1 MHTKDRLAAELEK
14 IGLPGMAESARAG
27 QYDDFLSEV
36 ATPQLLLLSDLHKV
50 GTADAMALRVR
61 VMEGEFDATKEESD
75 AWSKSEDGKAA
86 FNQLFGRRHGG

>member
-27 QYDDFLSEV
+27 AYDDFLSEV
-36 ATPQLLLLSDLHKV
+36 ATPELLLLSDLHKV

-61 VMEGEFDATKEESD
+61 VMNGDFDATKEESD
-75 AWSKSEDGKAA
+75 AWAASAEGKAA
-86 FNQLFGRRHGG
+86 FSQLIGKR

>member
-36 ATPQLLLLSDLHKV
+36 ATPELLLLSDLAKV

-61 VMEGEFDATKEESD
+61 VMNGEFDATKEESD
-75 AWSKSEDGKAA
+75 AWAASPEGQAA
-86 FNQLFGRRHGG
+86 FNQLIGKR